1 MNDYNSYNRR
11 HQTLKIYNYSK
22 SYLKSGSCH
31 IVLYSQRVFPD
42 EAHRRRKGLGF
53 SSCAVP
59 LTQVSLASISECG
72 SGSLTVECCTAKVR
86 GMVEVCASARFVR
99 VKTCD
104 KCGVRSVEAHEE
116 TTSGS
121 SSRSGVQNERV
132 CSSSQSRVE
141 TLNRTRGS
149 SSQY

>member
-53 SSCAVP
+53 SLCAVP
-59 LTQVSLASISECG
+59 LTQVSLASISERG

-86 GMVEVCASARFVR
+86 GMAEVCASASSCVWRL
-99 VKTCD
+99 
-104 KCGVRSVEAHEE
+104 A
-116 TTSGS
+116 TSA
-121 SSRSGVQNERV
+121 E
-132 CSSSQSRVE
+132 
-141 TLNRTRGS
+141 
-149 SSQY
+149 